1 MMLVRIE
8 IYVLMFILIYN
19 DLVFSVA
26 KTLRYLTKSILEKRG
41 QRNQQN
47 VERDG
52 RNRILWWVRV
62 RLSL

>member
-1 MMLVRIE
+1 MLVQIE
-8 IYVLMFILIYN
+8 IYVLMFILIHN
-19 DLVFSVA
+19 DLVFSEA
-26 KTLRYLTKSILEKRG
+26 KTLRYLTKSRFEKQG

>member
-8 IYVLMFILIYN
+8 IYVLMFILIYK
-19 DLVFSVA
+19 DLVFSEA
-26 KTLRYLTKSILEKRG
+26 KTLRYLTKSILEKRE

>member
-1 MMLVRIE
+1 MLVQIE

-19 DLVFSVA
+19 DLVFSEA
-26 KTLRYLTKSILEKRG
+26 KTLRHLTKSILEKRG
-41 QRNQQN
+41 QRNLQN

>member
-8 IYVLMFILIYN
+8 IYVLMFILIYK
-19 DLVFSVA
+19 DLVFSEA
-26 KTLRYLTKSILEKRG
+26 KTLRYLTKSILEKQE

>member
-19 DLVFSVA
+19 DLVFSEA
-26 KTLRYLTKSILEKRG
+26 KTLRYLTKSILEKEG
-41 QRNQQN
+41 QRHQQN